1 MFYHDRV
8 RETAKK
14 NHRDPEK
21 AIAEFDALVAEI
33 SRSRKRASDLEAE
46 RRWLSRHWEERCGD
60 VVFRRRYAVV
70 KTSRDAENNRVYRDT
85 HRANQLLGE
94 DLLQTR
100 GWRRNSAEDQDP
112 ALIDEFP
119 EVVVLEDPE
128 GGEPIVLRM
137 RTL

>member
-1 MFYHDRV
+1 MFYHDKV
-8 RETAKK
+8 RETATR
-14 NHRDPEK
+14 NHRDPEE
-21 AIAEFDALVAEI
+21 AVAEFDALVAEI
-33 SRSRKRASDLEAE
+33 SRSRKRGSDLEAE
-46 RRWLSRHWEERCGD
+46 RRWLSRHWEERCAD

-70 KTSRDAENNRVYRDT
+70 KTARDGENRRVYNDT
-85 HRANQLLGE
+85 RRANQLLGE

-100 GWRRNSAEDQDP
+100 GWRRDSAEDLDP
-112 ALIDEFP
+112 QLIDEFP